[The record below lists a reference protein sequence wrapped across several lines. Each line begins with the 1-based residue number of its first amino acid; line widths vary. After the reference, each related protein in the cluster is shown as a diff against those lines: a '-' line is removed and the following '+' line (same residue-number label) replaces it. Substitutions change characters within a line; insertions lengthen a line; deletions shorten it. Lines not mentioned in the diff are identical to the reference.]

1 LTFFFGCDIIFIEIE
16 RRDDMF
22 SNEVWILLENTYSDF
37 SMCGSNMLGDL
48 YIEFSDNGYVVIS
61 YKAMD
66 EIERFWQYH
75 AMNINAEHL
84 WKVRL
89 LQLVDSAKRTYEQE
103 D

>member
-1 LTFFFGCDIIFIEIE
+1 
-16 RRDDMF
+16 MF

-48 YIEFSDNGYVVIS
+48 YIEFSDNGYIIVS
-61 YKAMD
+61 HKDMD
-66 EIERFWQYH
+66 EIGRFWQYR
-75 AMNINAEHL
+75 AMNINAEYL

>member
-1 LTFFFGCDIIFIEIE
+1 
-16 RRDDMF
+16 MF

-48 YIEFSDNGYVVIS
+48 YIEFSDNGYVVVS
-61 YKAMD
+61 YEAMD

-75 AMNINAEHL
+75 AMNINAEPL

>member
-1 LTFFFGCDIIFIEIE
+1 MYNTDFINDI
-16 RRDDMF
+16 R
-22 SNEVWILLENTYSDF
+22 ILLQKTYSDF
-37 SMCGSNMLGDL
+37 DEGDENIAENMLGDL

-61 YKAMD
+61 YEAMD

-75 AMNINAEHL
+75 AMNINAECL
-84 WKVRL
+84 WKIRL

>member
-1 LTFFFGCDIIFIEIE
+1 
-16 RRDDMF
+16 MF

-61 YKAMD
+61 HKAMD

-75 AMNINAEHL
+75 AMNINAEPL

>member
-1 LTFFFGCDIIFIEIE
+1 
-16 RRDDMF
+16 MF

-37 SMCGSNMLGDL
+37 SMCGSNILGDL
-48 YIEFSDNGYVVIS
+48 YIEFSDNGYVIVS
-61 YKAMD
+61 YEAMN

-75 AMNINAEHL
+75 AMDINAEYL

-89 LQLVDSAKRTYEQE
+89 IQLVDSAKRTYEQE